1 MSAKAKLSGALKTSC
16 LKLLEKAVGK
26 TIVNPSEITPEKFAV
41 FWLFGDMT
49 ISNISEEQIIQM
61 IGENIRALSESL
73 HDWILKI
80 YISDKALGKYLYT

>member
-41 FWLFGDMT
+41 F
-49 ISNISEEQIIQM
+49 
-61 IGENIRALSESL
+61 
-73 HDWILKI
+73 
-80 YISDKALGKYLYT
+80 

>member
-61 IGENIRALSESL
+61 IGE
-73 HDWILKI
+73 ILER
-80 YISDKALGKYLYT
+80 YPKAFSIEF